1 LGNFGGA
8 RHGRDLISER
18 AGPVSLGAACSKY
31 LTLPDRH
38 RQPRCPAQSLTRRRG
53 IARPVQTNSQQ
64 NNRQCW
70 TVGTKGLAPLPK
82 RASIERTRRQN
93 GFSRKV
99 STACR
104 HATENSIGHPAGIQR
119 GVSHEG
125 VLFSVRLF
133 AVTAQLVRKDQ
144 MSIYGWVPTMFAC
157 AV

>member
-1 LGNFGGA
+1 MLPA
-8 RHGRDLISER
+8 RSISH
-18 AGPVSLGAACSKY
+18 Y
-31 LTLPDRH
+31 LTGTASHGVLPSRPLECAASRD
-38 RQPRCPAQSLTRRRG
+38 PCRRIR
-53 IARPVQTNSQQ
+53 
-64 NNRQCW
+64 NRTTVSAW
-70 TVGTKGLAPLPK
+70 TVGTEGLAPVPK